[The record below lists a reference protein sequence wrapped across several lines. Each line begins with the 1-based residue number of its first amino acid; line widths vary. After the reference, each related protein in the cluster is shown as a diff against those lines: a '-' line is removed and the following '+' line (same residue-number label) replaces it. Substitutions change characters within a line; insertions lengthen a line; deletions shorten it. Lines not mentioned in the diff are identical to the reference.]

1 MARVTITLEDTKDGK
16 VNCFATPNFA
26 EMMEQKDRKG
36 ITSAEAYALSMLLHQ
51 WKLKKQKGP
60 IKLELPSLKK

>member
-1 MARVTITLEDTKDGK
+1 MAKVVITLEDTPDGK

-26 EMMEQKDRKG
+26 TMMEQKDRKG

-51 WKLKKQKGP
+51 WKLKKSQGD
-60 IKLELPSLKK
+60 IKLELPRLKK